1 MVLLLLLMLVLL
13 SSTAC
18 STIFCYHSLR
28 ARQVHV
34 MSPTDDEEMV
44 AHIDEILAEVILIL
58 ILIPDLALGR

>member
-1 MVLLLLLMLVLL
+1 
-13 SSTAC
+13 
-18 STIFCYHSLR
+18 
-28 ARQVHV
+28 